1 MYLGLTLKFCLRLEY
16 WKMEMENEKKIII
29 AKNAVFSV
37 IFFLRIRI
45 TKYFFLLCKNVKTN
59 NLKKTAQ
66 EH

>member
-16 WKMEMENEKKIII
+16 WKMEMEKKK
-29 AKNAVFSV
+29 KNNYSKKCSLFCY
-37 IFFLRIRI
+37 IFLWIRI

>member
-16 WKMEMENEKKIII
+16 WKMEMENLKKIII
-29 AKNAVFSV
+29 AKNTVFSV
-37 IFFLRIRI
+37 IYFIYGFEPQSIFFV
-45 TKYFFLLCKNVKTN
+45 CKNVKTY